1 MGNIVLAENIEVD
14 YTSRLDITVSA
25 WKGSSGVCST
35 QFAPAIE
42 TKDGRYAQ
50 LVENYQTGVYATGDL
65 MTQTVSGLANGTYRV
80 SIYANAFFTAGRG
93 FDSDIENGAEDVC
106 YVFAGVG
113 DNRIQQYI
121 PAYIATS
128 TTENSL
134 CTLNDVQV
142 TDGTLIVGLGKSQS
156 GTNWHTIQVYE
167 ITAIVDKD
175 EYITSVY
182 FPLAEA
188 LAEGETYR
196 ANFPEGSEAIKAYDN
211 AIAKAKEG
219 YTNKT
224 LFDVSNPSDL
234 SAINAAVETVRTA
247 INNLI
252 AYDYDSVYAA
262 YIETYSVNK
271 SSLIPSIGSWDG
283 NLVSNSGQH
292 WDGTSYSV
300 YYEQTSS
307 QWMQYSWTNYSSTS
321 LTLPAGKYLVMVAG
335 RAASGSDVEAYM
347 QLDDTKVIFP
357 NNGDVGFGVDVNG
370 VGTMSSEATYANGNL
385 GRGWEYRYIAFE
397 SDGVTPITLT
407 LGGEATSNHQWMS
420 FTQPILLAQPN
431 EQDKEI
437 TYNCIYNGNVL
448 FSEKVTQP
456 VGSAVFIPSSFDNG
470 FVKLTPNVQTISS
483 TTTQVNVT
491 ATWNGPFEFSTSFD
505 NAKWYNIAI
514 RNNYYVVM
522 NDVEPYSPTQDA
534 NLYSE
539 NSQWAFGGNPYSVKI
554 YNRSAGFNKTLTRYY
569 DYAVIRDGEYFWDLL
584 SNGNGFVL
592 REPDT
597 EFNCIN
603 QYGGPSGDLKFWN
616 NASSLTDAGST
627 FHVSEVQPYDSEII
641 QFADAITKS
650 ICVAHWDTD
659 GDGELSKAE
668 AAAVT
673 TIGEVFRQPETSIK
687 TFNELQYFT
696 RLTSLVDYAFY
707 GCDDLEAITLPE
719 SITSIGQ
726 HAFQQC
732 SPLTSIYIPS
742 GVESIG
748 EGVFWGCSNLNSII
762 VDSNNKVYDSRSNC
776 NAIIHKSTK
785 TLVAGCK
792 NTVIPEDVTSIG
804 TSAFGGCFFLNSI
817 TIPEKV
823 TSIGNLAFED
833 CHFSSF
839 IIPKGVTSIGYAA
852 FTYCYNLT
860 SVTSYITNPFTI
872 ADDTF
877 SGINDS
883 CVLYV
888 PYGTKSLY
896 SARGWNQ
903 FANIVEMDAPEGT
916 ITVTADNK
924 SKIYGDA
931 NPTLTYTTSGG
942 TLSGTPTLTC
952 SAKKASD
959 VGTYPIVISKGSV
972 TNSQVNYVNG
982 TLTVTKAPLT
992 ITVNSAVKR
1001 VGAANPTFTVT
1012 YSGFKNGETEA
1023 SLTQKP
1029 TITCNATTSSAAGNY
1044 TIVASGA
1051 TAKNYE
1057 ITYVNGTLTVTNESP
1072 ATVTAESYIRVYG
1085 EDNPDFDY
1093 FSDAT
1098 NLGGEPKIT
1107 CEATKTS
1114 PVGTY
1119 PIVITKGGVT
1129 NANVTYVNGTL
1140 TITKAPL
1147 KVSVG
1152 SYSRNYGEDN
1162 PTFTL
1167 TYSGFKNGDTDASL
1181 TKKPTAICAAT
1192 PTSSVGSYS
1201 IIVSGGESTN
1211 YSFSYTNG
1219 TLSVKA
1225 LSTDVFTVNDMTFQ
1239 LSSTTAKTVK
1249 FLRGP
1254 NVEECEVP
1262 ATVTYNNT
1270 ISCSVTDIADGAF
1283 ANQESLKSVK
1293 IPSSIKT
1300 VGKDLFAGSPHMAA
1314 ITWDTSVKMTKEM
1327 AGSVT
1332 NNPNLLF
1339 YTPDTSK
1346 ALDGMTNV
1354 INTKTNRAA
1363 RIVLADAAWGNDFF
1377 CPIEFTAD
1385 EITYTHEYKLYTETG
1400 KCQGWESI
1408 ALPFE
1413 VKEITHEKNGIIVP
1427 FGSLQRGYEFKED
1440 NRPFWLYE
1448 YTTRGTFAEAE
1459 GIKANVPYIISM
1471 PNEYKLWEGY
1481 IHKGKVTFKGSNT
1494 AVKASSAAKIVK
1506 SGNRSFTPNYQN
1518 GTSDTAYLLNI
1529 TDSYDGYPKGSVFVK
1544 ASLLER
1550 KARPFE
1556 AYFDLGQNAGIKA
1569 YFGIFDQLTDDIR
1582 SFKLERPTNNGEMN
1596 SMYDLSGRKITKP
1609 TKGINIING
1618 QKVLIK

>member
-1 MGNIVLAENIEVD
+1 MMTKLHSI
-14 YTSRLDITVSA
+14 YTFIILMFFAATVNAQEDITDQYLTNADLSEVNYGWTYYSDYYKYTA
-25 WKGSSGVCST
+25 WLVGSS
-35 QFAPAIE
+35 
-42 TKDGRYAQ
+42 
-50 LVENYQTGVYATGDL
+50 
-65 MTQTVSGLANGTYRV
+65 
-80 SIYANAFFTAGRG
+80 
-93 FDSDIENGAEDVC
+93 
-106 YVFAGVG
+106 
-113 DNRIQQYI
+113 
-121 PAYIATS
+121 
-128 TTENSL
+128 TES
-134 CTLNDVQV
+134 
-142 TDGTLIVGLGKSQS
+142 
-156 GTNWHTIQVYE
+156 
-167 ITAIVDKD
+167 
-175 EYITSVY
+175 
-182 FPLAEA
+182 
-188 LAEGETYR
+188 
-196 ANFPEGSEAIKAYDN
+196 
-211 AIAKAKEG
+211 
-219 YTNKT
+219 
-224 LFDVSNPSDL
+224 
-234 SAINAAVETVRTA
+234 AAVEF
-247 INNLI
+247 
-252 AYDYDSVYAA
+252 YAGWG
-262 YIETYSVNK
+262 
-271 SSLIPSIGSWDG
+271 SLENTNFKFS
-283 NLVSNSGQH
+283 
-292 WDGTSYSV
+292 
-300 YYEQTSS
+300 QTI
-307 QWMQYSWTNYSSTS
+307 
-321 LTLPAGKYLVMVAG
+321 TLPAGDYRIAVNAFYREGNDGNGTNANKAWIFAGEKKQNVYALKAMSDLSQWYGSSDMRRAMAAFKDGAFSNAFDFSLDAETEIELGFQGCFDDIRQWCILGPVQLYTYNLDAYLVDYRTKVNEAKALYNKKMGKTELAALKAAVVDESTFKTASEVSAAISTLNSAMTNANLSITGYEKLTEALILGETYKSNSTDNVAKDSYDSAIAG
-335 RAASGSDVEAYM
+335 VKNAYDASTVENIDLAVAAIYSHLPALAKTQRAPGSDLTVFIVNPEINGTDGWTCDRPRGGNGPLLNGTSFEYWAGNAYYRDEAQFDYWQEITDLPNGFYSVSADM
-347 QLDDTKVIFP
+347 YNSLNDESGAEFTATCGVYA
-357 NNGDVGFGVDVNG
+357 NNGTSEVYTLVNTD
-370 VGTMSSEATYANGNL
+370 GT
-385 GRGWEYRYIAFE
+385 
-397 SDGVTPITLT
+397 
-407 LGGEATSNHQWMS
+407 
-420 FTQPILLAQPN
+420 
-431 EQDKEI
+431 
-437 TYNCIYNGNVL
+437 
-448 FSEKVTQP
+448 
-456 VGSAVFIPSSFDNG
+456 
-470 FVKLTPNVQTISS
+470 
-483 TTTQVNVT
+483 
-491 ATWNGPFEFSTSFD
+491 
-505 NAKWYNIAI
+505 
-514 RNNYYVVM
+514 
-522 NDVEPYSPTQDA
+522 
-534 NLYSE
+534 
-539 NSQWAFGGNPYSVKI
+539 
-554 YNRSAGFNKTLTRYY
+554 TLTRYTTDQILVTNGTLRIGVKTITTPIAARWFVADNFKLIY
-569 DYAVIRDGEYFWDLL
+569 QGENSD
-584 SNGNGFVL
+584 SN
-592 REPDT
+592 
-597 EFNCIN
+597 
-603 QYGGPSGDLKFWN
+603 
-616 NASSLTDAGST
+616 
-627 FHVSEVQPYDSEII
+627 II
-641 QFADAITKS
+641 QFADAAVKA
-650 ICVAHWDTD
+650 ICIANWDTD
-659 GDGELSKAE
+659 GDGELSKSE

-673 TIGEVFRQPETSIK
+673 DLGDAFKNNPNITK
-687 TFNELQYFT
+687 FNEFQYFT
-696 RLTSLVDYAFY
+696 GL
-707 GCDDLEAITLPE
+707 
-719 SITSIGQ
+719 TSIGNQ
-726 HAFQQC
+726 SFIHC
-732 SPLTSIYIPS
+732 DKLKSIYIPK
-742 GVESIG
+742 SINKIG
-748 EGVFWGCSNLNSII
+748 YFTFSYCSNLTYIT
-762 VDSNNKVYDSRSNC
+762 VDPENTFYNSNNNCNAIIETVSNTLVVGCKNTIIPDNITTIGHAAFEGTKFENTPSLPSSLTKIDSWAFSNCEGISNLILPEGLQEIGQNIFNSSEISSIAIPSTLISIDWQGFGDIKYLKQITVSKDNPVYDSRNNC
-776 NAIIHKSTK
+776 NAIIHTSSNK
-785 TLVAGCK
+785 LIQGC
-792 NTVIPEDVTSIG
+792 NLTVIPSGITALAGCAFSNMTSLTKIDIPEGVTDLGES
-804 TSAFGGCFFLNSI
+804 TFYGCSNLEEI
-817 TIPEKV
+817 TIPSTVKSTGIGSTTFYDCTDLRV
-823 TSIGNLAFED
+823 IRCYIKTPFALDIQYTSPFYSNWANLGD
-833 CHFSSF
+833 
-839 IIPKGVTSIGYAA
+839 
-852 FTYCYNLT
+852 
-860 SVTSYITNPFTI
+860 SVLKNAI
-872 ADDTF
+872 
-877 SGINDS
+877 
-883 CVLYV
+883 LYV
-888 PYGTKSLY
+888 PAGTKSLY
-896 SARGWNQ
+896 AATAGWNQ

-1119 PIVITKGGVT
+1119 PIVITKGSVT

-1363 RIVLADAAWGNDFF
+1363 RIVLADAAGGNDFF

>member
-1 MGNIVLAENIEVD
+1 MTTKLHSIYTFIILMFFAATVNAQEDITDQYLTNADLSEVNYGWTYYSDYYKYTAWLTGSSTESAAVEFYAGWASLENTDFKFSQTITLPAGDYRIAVNAFYREGNDGNGTNANKAWIFAGEKKQNVYALKAMSDLSQWYGSSDMRRAMAAFKDGAFSNAFDFSLDAETEIELGFQGCFDDIRQWCILGPVQLYTYNLDAYLVD
-14 YTSRLDITVSA
+14 YRTKVNEAKALYNKKMGKTELAALKAAVVDESTFKTASDVSA
-25 WKGSSGVCST
+25 ALST
-35 QFAPAIE
+35 LNSAI
-42 TKDGRYAQ
+42 TTANLSIDGYAQ
-50 LVENYQTGVYATGDL
+50 LTEAFATGEASKAGSSATAQANYDDEIADILSDYNNNTVADL
-65 MTQTVSGLANGTYRV
+65 AAALTTVNAAIYKLIADGYNTE
-80 SIYANAFFTAGRG
+80 YAN
-93 FDSDIENGAEDVC
+93 
-106 YVFAGVG
+106 YL
-113 DNRIQQYI
+113 
-121 PAYIATS
+121 AT
-128 TTENSL
+128 
-134 CTLNDVQV
+134 
-142 TDGTLIVGLGKSQS
+142 
-156 GTNWHTIQVYE
+156 
-167 ITAIVDKD
+167 
-175 EYITSVY
+175 
-182 FPLAEA
+182 
-188 LAEGETYR
+188 
-196 ANFPEGSEAIKAYDN
+196 
-211 AIAKAKEG
+211 
-219 YTNKT
+219 YT
-224 LFDVSNPSDL
+224 F
-234 SAINAAVETVRTA
+234 
-247 INNLI
+247 
-252 AYDYDSVYAA
+252 
-262 YIETYSVNK
+262 NK
-271 SSLIPSIGSWDG
+271 SSLIPSIASWDG

-292 WDGTSYSV
+292 WDGTSYSI
-300 YYEQTSS
+300 YYEQTGS
-307 QWMQYSWTNYSSTS
+307 QWGQYSWTNYSSTS

-370 VGTMSSEATYANGNL
+370 VGTMSPDAYYANNNL

-397 SDGVTPITLT
+397 SDGTTPVELT
-407 LGGEATSNHQWMS
+407 LGGDATANHQWMS
-420 FTQPILLAQPN
+420 FTQPILLAQ
-431 EQDKEI
+431 
-437 TYNCIYNGNVL
+437 
-448 FSEKVTQP
+448 
-456 VGSAVFIPSSFDNG
+456 SSD
-470 FVKLTPNVQTISS
+470 
-483 TTTQVNVT
+483 
-491 ATWNGPFEFSTSFD
+491 
-505 NAKWYNIAI
+505 
-514 RNNYYVVM
+514 
-522 NDVEPYSPTQDA
+522 
-534 NLYSE
+534 
-539 NSQWAFGGNPYSVKI
+539 
-554 YNRSAGFNKTLTRYY
+554 
-569 DYAVIRDGEYFWDLL
+569 
-584 SNGNGFVL
+584 
-592 REPDT
+592 
-597 EFNCIN
+597 
-603 QYGGPSGDLKFWN
+603 
-616 NASSLTDAGST
+616 
-627 FHVSEVQPYDSEII
+627 DSEII
-641 QFADAITKS
+641 QFEDSSVKTL
-650 ICVAHWDTD
+650 CVTNWDTD
-659 GDGELSKAE
+659 EDGELSKTE

-673 TIGEVFRQPETSIK
+673 SLGEIFKNKYNITSFK
-687 TFNELQYFT
+687 ELQYFIN
-696 RLTSLVDYAFY
+696 LTTIEDGTFNNCQTLKSIIIPRSISTISAKAFSY
-707 GCDDLEAITLPE
+707 C
-719 SITSIGQ
+719 IG
-726 HAFQQC
+726 
-732 SPLTSIYIPS
+732 LT
-742 GVESIG
+742 
-748 EGVFWGCSNLNSII
+748 SII
-762 VDSNNKVYDSRSNC
+762 VDANNKTYDSRNNC
-776 NAIIHKSTK
+776 NAIIETSSNK
-785 TLVAGCK
+785 LIAGCK
-792 NTVIPEDVTSIG
+792 ATTIPNNITTIAQYAFKNCIFAKTPTLPSTIKKIDQYAFSECQGLNNLSLPEGLEEIGEWAFSGSDIQSLYIPSTLKWLHDLAFDNCSDLTQISVSNNNTKFDSRDNCNAIIQTSNNKLIRGSNNTIIPNGITQLDWSAFNGLTSLKKLVIPE
-804 TSAFGGCFFLNSI
+804 
-817 TIPEKV
+817 
-823 TSIGNLAFED
+823 
-833 CHFSSF
+833 
-839 IIPKGVTSIGYAA
+839 GVTDLGDYTFYGCSALEEISIPSTVQSDGIGQ
-852 FTYCYNLT
+852 FTFFDCT
-860 SVTSYITNPFTI
+860 SLRVIRSYIKTPFALSTKYVGPFY
-872 ADDTF
+872 A
-877 SGINDS
+877 NDS
-883 CVLYV
+883 SLGDKVYSSAILYV
-888 PYGTKSLY
+888 PAGTKSLY
-896 SARGWNQ
+896 AATAGWNL
-903 FANIVEMDAPEGT
+903 FANIVEMDAPEET

-924 SKIYGDA
+924 SKTYGDA

-1044 TIVASGA
+1044 SIVASGA

-1119 PIVITKGGVT
+1119 PIVITKGSVT

-1152 SYSRNYGEDN
+1152 NYSRNYGEDN
-1162 PTFTL
+1162 PAFTV
-1167 TYSGFKNGDTDASL
+1167 TYSGFKNGDTEASL
-1181 TKKPTAICAAT
+1181 TKKPTATCAAIA
-1192 PTSSVGSYS
+1192 TSAVGSYS

-1300 VGKDLFAGSPHMAA
+1300 VGKDLFAGSPHLAA

-1363 RIVLADAAWGNDFF
+1363 RIVLADAARGNDFF

-1481 IHKGKVTFKGSNT
+1481 IHKGMVTFKGSNT

-1544 ASLLER
+1544 ANLLER

-1569 YFGIFDQLTDDIR
+1569 YFGIFEQMMDDIR
-1582 SFKLERPTNNGEMN
+1582 TIKLERPTHNGDIG

-1609 TKGINIING
+1609 TKGVAIING
-1618 QKVLIK
+1618 KILMVK